1 MYLTI
6 RQYQTEQRFIHEILR
21 QDRLSFVPVI
31 TKASGFREYT
41 CIDSG
46 HGTITSTSVFEDRA
60 AAERFDGVVKEWV
73 KQNLGSLLPSS
84 PYVISGV
91 IENHTHGTPLAGL
104 GAKRAE
110 SSTANAIQPA

>member
-6 RQYQTEQRFIHEILR
+6 RQYQTEQRFIREILR
-21 QDRLSFVPVI
+21 QDRLSFVPAI

-46 HGTITSTSVFEDRA
+46 HGTITSISVFEDRA
-60 AAERFDGVVKEWV
+60 ASERFDSVVKEWV
-73 KQNLGSLLPSS
+73 KQNMGSLLPSS

-91 IENHTHGTPLAGL
+91 IENHTNGTPIAGL
-104 GAKRAE
+104 GAEHTA
-110 SSTANAIQPA
+110 SSTAKAIQAA